1 MQYCFQT
8 VMKIFLTGSP
18 GVGKTTII
26 KRVVDEFP
34 DEVFGFYSQECREN
48 GQRVGFDIIAWGL

>member
-1 MQYCFQT
+1 
-8 VMKIFLTGSP
+8 MKIFLTGSP